1 MPNTTLIL
9 LFSVVA
15 LSLLIA
21 TFSLLLLLQVL
32 KKLQNITTDKVDR
45 TPVTQ
50 NIPNTIKIDASVLNN
65 LPSLKNIETMVWE
78 IFIGTKFTNKDAVWS
93 LLEIAIEIWKIEK
106 KFRKTQA
113 SNPEDTML
121 RWVEIS
127 IGKIKSLL
135 DVNEI
140 KLLDYTGQKYI
151 EGMNG
156 IEVVSHEKDSST
168 TFDVIQ
174 ETLEPWIELCGKLNK
189 KAKVIVLSPL

>member
-1 MPNTTLIL
+1 MINTSLFLYFWVIL
-9 LFSVVA
+9 LNVIVILA
-15 LSLLIA
+15 LIFISRQIIKRLQLI
-21 TFSLLLLLQVL
+21 
-32 KKLQNITTDKVDR
+32 VDTNNKNPSSQS
-45 TPVTQ
+45 TPSS
-50 NIPNTIKIDASVLNN
+50 IKIDASSLNN

-93 LLEIAIEIWKIEK
+93 LLEISIEIWKIEK

-113 SNPEDTML
+113 SNPEDTTL

-174 ETLEPWIELCGKLNK
+174 ETLEPWIELCGKLHK